1 MAPVRIAL
9 TQTGLLDPAQL
20 THWSERKREAIRQ
33 AISRAMR
40 SESKPIQANAQQAMR
55 TAFKVR
61 KTAFIRSLRVKVYNQ
76 KAHRFPALWVGSK
89 IPWLGIHTTGGVIQ
103 PSGKKMLIPLLPEH
117 QRIGP
122 KAFRQV
128 ISGLMAAG
136 NAYFVPKGDRVI
148 LMAEVIRDNSREL
161 SRFKRAERART
172 GAKSIRQGTEIPIA
186 VLVPQVRMQ
195 RRFDLEG
202 AVKRH
207 TPLLVQAILREIAAI
222 R

>member
-1 MAPVRIAL
+1 VKVVL
-9 TQTGLLDPAQL
+9 TQSGLLDPAQL
-20 THWSERKREAIRQ
+20 ASWSDRKREAIRQ
-33 AISRAMR
+33 AISRALR
-40 SESKPIQANAQQAMR
+40 AESKPLQAKGQEAMR
-55 TAFKVR
+55 AAFKVR
-61 KTAFIRSLRVKVYNQ
+61 KAAFVRSLRVKLYNE
-76 KAHRFPALWVGSK
+76 KPHRFPALWIGSK
-89 IPWLGIHTTGGVIQ
+89 IPWLGIHMTGGVIK

-128 ISGLMAAG
+128 IKGLMAAG

-148 LMAEVIRDNSREL
+148 LMAEVIRENNREL

-186 VLVPQVRMQ
+186 VLVPEVRMQ